1 MVKVLI
7 YSSKEIYDSA
17 PFAGRAEAQIVAYR
31 EGDFYHI
38 MKNRTS
44 QYMGDKLIYFKLNRL
59 IEWAERDE
67 WNREL
72 ARKIIKDDDSW
83 EQKPYPDTYL
93 GKQYIWDFW

>member
-31 EGDFYHI
+31 QGDFYHI

-44 QYMGDKLIYFKLNRL
+44 QYMGDELIYFKLNRL
-59 IEWAERDE
+59 IEWEERDE
-67 WNREL
+67 WNRDMASYKLSESYKDHPYTTLVKNEL
-72 ARKIIKDDDSW
+72 
-83 EQKPYPDTYL
+83 
-93 GKQYIWDFW
+93 

>member
-1 MVKVLI
+1 
-7 YSSKEIYDSA
+7 
-17 PFAGRAEAQIVAYR
+17 
-31 EGDFYHI
+31 
-38 MKNRTS
+38 
-44 QYMGDKLIYFKLNRL
+44 LIYFKLNRL